1 MAVRKLRLRKDTL
14 TELSTADLGL
24 VVGGQQTIGP
34 CGLTGYYP
42 SIFDP
47 CTVRETRVC

>member
-1 MAVRKLRLRKDTL
+1 MAARKLSLRKDTL
-14 TELSTADLGL
+14 TELSTVDLGR
-24 VVGGQQTIGP
+24 VVAGQETIAF

-42 SIFDP
+42 SLFDP